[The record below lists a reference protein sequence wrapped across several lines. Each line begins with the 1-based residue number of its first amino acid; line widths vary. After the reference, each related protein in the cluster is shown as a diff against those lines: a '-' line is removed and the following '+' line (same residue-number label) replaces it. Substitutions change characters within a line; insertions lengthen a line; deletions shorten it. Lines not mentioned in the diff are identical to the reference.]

1 MKKFFKILLFV
12 LLGAAVI
19 GTLVY
24 LWNKSKSKPVNYEV
38 VVPERRDISKKIIIN
53 GTIEPRNEILI
64 KPQISGIITDLYK
77 EPGQMIKEGEVIA
90 KVKVV
95 PDISQLSS
103 AESRLKVANISLDK
117 TTQEYE
123 RTKQLHESGVM
134 SKELFETAYAAYLQ
148 ALEEV
153 SIAEENIDIIKEGMS
168 KSTKEYSNTLIKS
181 TISGMILD
189 VPVKV
194 GNSVIQTNNFNEG
207 TTIATIADMSDLIF
221 IGKIDETD
229 VGKVKE
235 GFPLNLIIGAMQD
248 ERCSAILE
256 YISPK
261 GVLTNGATTF
271 EIKAA
276 VNNIENLF
284 IRSGYSANGEI
295 ITANKENVFSLP
307 ESTIEFLNDS
317 TFVYVLDTIKESEQ
331 NYTKTA
337 VTTGISDG
345 IFIEIIDGIDSTY
358 KVRGKIISGK

>member
-1 MKKFFKILLFV
+1 MRKFFKILLFI
-12 LLGAAVI
+12 LLGAAII

-24 LWNKSKSKPVNYEV
+24 LWNKSKSKPVNYETV
-38 VVPERRDISKKIIIN
+38 QAERRDISKKIIIN

-64 KPQISGIITDLYK
+64 KPQISGIITEIYK
-77 EPGQMIKEGEVIA
+77 EPGQMIKEGETIA

-103 AESRLKVANISLDK
+103 AESRLKVAKISLEK
-117 TTQEYE
+117 ATLEYE
-123 RTKQLHESGVM
+123 RTKQLYESGVM
-134 SKELFETAYAAYLQ
+134 SKEAYETTYTTYLH
-148 ALEEV
+148 ALEEE
-153 SIAEENIDIIKEGMS
+153 SIAEENIEIIKEGMS
-168 KSTKEYSNTLIKS
+168 KSTAKYSNTLIKS

-221 IGKIDETD
+221 IGKVDETD
-229 VGKVKE
+229 VGKIKE
-235 GFPLNLIIGAMQD
+235 GYPLNLIIGAMQD
-248 ERCSAILE
+248 EKCSAVLE

-295 ITANKENVFSLP
+295 ITSSKEKVFSLP
-307 ESTIEFLNDS
+307 ESTIEFQNDS
-317 TFVYVLDTIKESEQ
+317 TFVYLLNANKDADPQYIKTS
-331 NYTKTA
+331 

-345 IFIEIIDGIDSTY
+345 INIEIIDGIDSTT